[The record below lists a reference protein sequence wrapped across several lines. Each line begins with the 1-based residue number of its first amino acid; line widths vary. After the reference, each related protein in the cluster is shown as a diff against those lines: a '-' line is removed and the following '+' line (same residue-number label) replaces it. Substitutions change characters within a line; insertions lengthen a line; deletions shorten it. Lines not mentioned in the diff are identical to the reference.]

1 MKLLK
6 EKKYIA
12 CILAVMMM
20 AGLTACGS
28 EEVTPVTEDVN
39 ETVDLSI
46 PAWQRYSDEPITLD
60 WYINYSWFV
69 SGWGE
74 NIVSKT
80 ITDETGISVNFIT
93 PIGSED
99 EKLNTL
105 ISSDSLPDIITLGW
119 WEPQVNEMVSK
130 EMVYA
135 LNELADQYDPYFY
148 DVAKKSV
155 IGWYTNPDGNLYCYP
170 SSSYVPEDIG
180 KGNIGSN
187 QTFLVRKD
195 IYEAIGE
202 PDMTT
207 IEGFTAAVKKAKEM
221 FPEVDGKELIPIGA
235 HAFDGIG
242 CVSFDKYLMN
252 FLAVPYEQD
261 GKYYDRY
268 TDEEYLTWL
277 KAFRQLAEEGYLADD
292 LFIDTRTQMS
302 EKIAEG
308 RYFCMLYQRTDLA
321 DQQKTLYSNNPDS
334 IYIAVDGPKN
344 SRGDD
349 HVLPTNSTNGWTVTL
364 VSKKCE
370 HPERAIAIIDYML
383 SEHGQKMISLG
394 VEGQTYDVVD
404 GKYVI
409 KDDVLKI
416 LNSDREQYNSLYGA
430 DDTYWMLQD
439 NVMQLEWMPKAEE
452 PLIQME
458 EWTYPYTQ
466 YTGQYEIYVQED
478 SAVGVAYNK
487 INKLWSETLPR
498 LLLAKD
504 DEEFDLIMEEFVD
517 KRNQLG
523 FDMVIADE
531 TRQMNDNKRRLGI
544 D

>member
-28 EEVTPVTEDVN
+28 EEVTPVTEEVN

-207 IEGFTAAVKKAKEM
+207 IEGFTSAVKKAKEM

-277 KAFRQLAEEGYLADD
+277 KAFRQLAEEGYIADD